1 MMPSYRTRECG
12 AGLASLR
19 DEHLGILARIRHQ
32 EQETPPEAADP
43 VLEDRIAAVTER
55 EADREVTSDKLSNE
69 LFYACLK
76 IKKKYYKSVKELVL
90 QDFPQKYTFSS

>member
-1 MMPSYRTRECG
+1 MPSYRTRECG

-55 EADREVTSDKLSNE
+55 
-69 LFYACLK
+69 
-76 IKKKYYKSVKELVL
+76 
-90 QDFPQKYTFSS
+90 